1 MKKYHPKAWLWW
13 LAMFILILGGA
24 IAYFLSQ
31 QKVNPDAR
39 KLMSI
44 TVLLTLIGTGICV
57 ISATADRWI
66 QR

>member
-1 MKKYHPKAWLWW
+1 
-13 LAMFILILGGA
+13 MFILILGGA